1 MKEPTKPEIKEFWEG
16 YGLHTEFDENF
27 QRWFVGDA
35 LLVDTEFD
43 YDRQTGTWVPSIDL
57 KNLFKYAVP
66 KTIKSIAKM
75 FEESEADAYDR
86 LFDWW
91 AEIVAENPDKPDLAL
106 FQVLELQAKEEK
118 SNE

>member
-1 MKEPTKPEIKEFWEG
+1 MKEPTEAQIEELWEWCG
-16 YGLHTEFDENF
+16 F
-27 QRWFVGDA
+27 
-35 LLVDTEFD
+35 
-43 YDRQTGTWVPSIDL
+43 YDVEDGVPPPIGTPPIDL
-57 KNLFKYAVP
+57 NNLFKYAVP